1 MSPTLSSPVSSPVP
15 SPVPS
20 PVSAAAGPAVADLR
34 ARIDAI
40 DAELVALVE
49 ERCRVSGEIQQA
61 RMAAGGP
68 RVVHAREA
76 AIVAHW
82 RGRLGAPGGRIA
94 LALLELGRGRV
105 RPGD

>member
-1 MSPTLSSPVSSPVP
+1 MSPTTTP
-15 SPVPS
+15 
-20 PVSAAAGPAVADLR
+20 AAAPVDDLR
-34 ARIDAI
+34 SRIDAI
-40 DAELVALVE
+40 DAELVSLVE
-49 ERCRVSGEIQQA
+49 ERCRISAAIQQT

-76 AIVAHW
+76 EIVAHW
-82 RGRLGAPGGRIA
+82 RARLGAPGGRIA